1 MLCLL
6 VANILIF
13 SVMAQNNQNVSLSE
27 ASLDGSGIPSV
38 ADQNFSKTLLGEAAL
53 GGMIP
58 TSFIIVLL
66 AILRIL
72 QIYKQKQQQKKQERT
87 YKITNL

>member
-1 MLCLL
+1 
-6 VANILIF
+6 
-13 SVMAQNNQNVSLSE
+13 MAQNFTKNFTSRE
-27 ASLDGSGIPSV
+27 PTLDGSVYPNV
-38 ADQNFSKTLLGEAAL
+38 EYPNFSKTLLGEAAL

-87 YKITNL
+87 YKVTDL

>member
-1 MLCLL
+1 MLGLI
-6 VANILIF
+6 VANILFF
-13 SVMAQNNQNVSLSE
+13 SAMAQNNHNVSLSE
-27 ASLDGSGIPSV
+27 ATPFESGMPN
-38 ADQNFSKTLLGEAAL
+38 DQNLSKTLLGEAAL

-87 YKITNL
+87 YKVTDL

>member
-1 MLCLL
+1 
-6 VANILIF
+6 
-13 SVMAQNNQNVSLSE
+13 MAQNLTENFTLRE
-27 ASLDGSGIPSV
+27 TLDGSVYPNV
-38 ADQNFSKTLLGEAAL
+38 ENPNFSKTLLGEAAL

-87 YKITNL
+87 YKVTDL